1 MSEWSASS
9 WIDQRDL
16 RRIEQ
21 SQTAFSSEPVQD
33 QASEPSCAASFS
45 NIEVDGSPEFT
56 AATERAL
63 TRLRGTSAWS
73 EVSRLS
79 RIREERNPFS
89 SAGGG
94 YLFGSEFNV
103 GPNTWRQSETAYA
116 GDIAHDAHH
125 LALGHGYGS
134 DEPKNEERVAFQ
146 RQIEVLREL
155 GAPIH
160 EIAECERHARNPTH
174 QEGFSRDWNA
184 QFEK

>member
-9 WIDQRDL
+9 WIDKRDL
-16 RRIEQ
+16 KRLEQ
-21 SQTAFSSEPVQD
+21 SHPAHCAEAGPGHTFHSSVP
-33 QASEPSCAASFS
+33 ASFGS
-45 NIEVDGSPEFT
+45 IEIDGSAEFT

-63 TRLRGTSAWS
+63 ARLRGTSAWS
-73 EVSRLS
+73 EISRLS

-125 LALGHGYGS
+125 LALGHGYGNA
-134 DEPKNEERVAFQ
+134 EPKEEERIAFQ

-155 GAPIH
+155 GAPGH

-174 QEGFSRDWNA
+174 QEGFARDWNA
-184 QFEK
+184 QFGK